1 MRAFIYA
8 GGSILADNITE
19 HPKGDDLCIAADA
32 GYRNAQALG
41 ERVNILIGDFDSLGA
56 IPEGDMEV
64 LQVPAEKDLTD
75 IQIAVETAL
84 ARGADEIILI
94 GGLGSR
100 MDHSLST
107 LAILEDLRERHVHA
121 HINNGYNRVHYLNAS
136 STLILRSG
144 FRYLSVLAIDEK
156 IKGLSIDGCK
166 YPLKRA
172 TLNRRLQYA
181 ISNEITGNCAMI
193 SLRRGRIFVIES
205 RD

>member
-32 GYRNAQALG
+32 GYRDAQELG
-41 ERVNILIGDFDSLGA
+41 ERVNILIGDFDSLGT

-75 IQIAVETAL
+75 TQIAVETAL

>member
-32 GYRNAQALG
+32 GYRNAQELG

-75 IQIAVETAL
+75 TQIAVETAL

-107 LAILEDLRERHVHA
+107 LAILEDLCERHVHA

-181 ISNEITGNCAMI
+181 ISNEITRNCAMI

>member
-41 ERVNILIGDFDSLGA
+41 ERINILIGDFDSLGA

-75 IQIAVETAL
+75 TQIAVETAL

-181 ISNEITGNCAMI
+181 ISNEFTGNCAMI

>member
-32 GYRNAQALG
+32 GYRNAQELG
-41 ERVNILIGDFDSLGA
+41 ERVNILIGDFDSLGT

-75 IQIAVETAL
+75 TQIAVETAL

>member
-32 GYRNAQALG
+32 GYRNARALG

-75 IQIAVETAL
+75 TQIAVETAL

>member
-1 MRAFIYA
+1 
-8 GGSILADNITE
+8 
-19 HPKGDDLCIAADA
+19 
-32 GYRNAQALG
+32 
-41 ERVNILIGDFDSLGA
+41 
-56 IPEGDMEV
+56 MEV

-75 IQIAVETAL
+75 TQIAVETAL

-121 HINNGYNRVHYLNAS
+121 HINNGYNRVHYLNAA

>member
-32 GYRNAQALG
+32 GYRNAQELG
-41 ERVNILIGDFDSLGA
+41 ERVNILIGDFDSLGTS
-56 IPEGDMEV
+56 PEGNMEV

-75 IQIAVETAL
+75 TQIAVETAL

>member
-75 IQIAVETAL
+75 LQIAVETAL

>member
-32 GYRNAQALG
+32 GYRNAQELG
-41 ERVNILIGDFDSLGA
+41 ERVNILIGDFDSLGT

-75 IQIAVETAL
+75 PQIAVETAL

>member
-32 GYRNAQALG
+32 GYRNAQELG
-41 ERVNILIGDFDSLGA
+41 ERVNILIGDFDSLGT

-75 IQIAVETAL
+75 TQIAVETAL

-136 STLILRSG
+136 SSLILRSG

>member
-32 GYRNAQALG
+32 GYRNAQELG
-41 ERVNILIGDFDSLGA
+41 ERVNILIGDFDSLGT
-56 IPEGDMEV
+56 IPEGNMEV

-75 IQIAVETAL
+75 TQIAVETAL

>member
-75 IQIAVETAL
+75 TQIAVETAL

>member
-1 MRAFIYA
+1 MRAFVYA

-19 HPKGDDLCIAADA
+19 HPREDDLCIAADS
-32 GYRNAQALG
+32 GYRNALALG
-41 ERVNILIGDFDSLGA
+41 ERVNILIGDFDSLGS
-56 IPEGDMEV
+56 IPKEDMEV

-75 IQIAVETAL
+75 TQLAVETAL
-84 ARGADEIILI
+84 SRGADEIILI

-107 LAILEDLRERHVHA
+107 LAILENLRERHVHA
-121 HINNGYNRVHYLNAS
+121 HINNGYNRIHYLNAS

-156 IKGLSIDGCK
+156 VKGLSIDGCK

-172 TLNRRLQYA
+172 TLDRRLQYA

>member
-32 GYRNAQALG
+32 GYRNAQELG

-75 IQIAVETAL
+75 TQIAVETAL

>member
-41 ERVNILIGDFDSLGA
+41 ERINILIGDFDSLGA

-75 IQIAVETAL
+75 TQIAVETAL